1 MDGAQKKRI
10 MDQLEKAA
18 RKVFA
23 YKPPAKSEKEE
34 RRSQGEHRSSLT
46 LREEP
51 ETRYNKEEEG

>member
-34 RRSQGEHRSSLT
+34 RRSQGEHRRSLT
-46 LREEP
+46 LREKP
-51 ETRYNKEEEG
+51 ETRYDQKE